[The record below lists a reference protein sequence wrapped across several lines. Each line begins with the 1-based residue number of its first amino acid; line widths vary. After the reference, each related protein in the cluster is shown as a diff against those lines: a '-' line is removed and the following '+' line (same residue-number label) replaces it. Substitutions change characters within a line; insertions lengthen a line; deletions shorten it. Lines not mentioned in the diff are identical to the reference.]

1 LSDDALEDT
10 DHELI
15 ESSHTVFWRIS
26 SITISVFNNTKE
38 LRVAFKCL
46 HSHVYLY
53 SFTSIYDL
61 EIASTL
67 LYCRTDVLPQY
78 EM

>member
-1 LSDDALEDT
+1 LSDDALKDT
-10 DHELI
+10 GDELN
-15 ESSHTVFWRIS
+15 ESSQTVFWRIS
-26 SITISVFNNTKE
+26 SITVTVFNNTKE

-46 HSHVYLY
+46 LSHVYLY

-67 LYCRTDVLPQY
+67 LHCRTDVLQ
-78 EM
+78 E